1 MIRSYT
7 NKDVDYIVNSH
18 YELYKKEFN
27 YDSSFRSYIAET
39 VNSFIVR
46 SNKKENIFILE
57 IEGKPSGSISIKQV
71 AEHTAQLGLFLIEP
85 HFRGSG
91 YGKDRIIKA
100 LSFCVDNGFNKVIL
114 WTNEELEAARFIY
127 QKIGFKLKITQ
138 RSILSN
144 KVLLEEQW
152 ELELKDLH
160 L

>member
-1 MIRSYT
+1 M
-7 NKDVDYIVNSH
+7 
-18 YELYKKEFN
+18 
-27 YDSSFRSYIAET
+27 
-39 VNSFIVR
+39 R

-57 IEGKPSGSISIKQV
+57 IEGQPSGSISIKQV

-91 YGKDRIIKA
+91 YGKDLIIKA

-138 RSILSN
+138 RSILST

-152 ELELKDLH
+152 ELEIKDLH